1 MKYDDASWHSGGNFP
16 KDLPPEAGATH
27 AGMFLAWSLLS
38 GLAGSI
44 HLEDCPES
52 IPMLKE
58 RSLTPGVFFLR
69 FCDGKF
75 TDEDLN
81 GEGNSFAQHYFD
93 LETGQYVHDYGET
106 LGFSP
111 DDLYYVPDTWETF
124 TDLSQFW
131 TGGMPN
137 GRTPGPPE
145 LRTRPSR
152 FGCDPRVPGPGQ
164 LSR

>member
-27 AGMFLAWSLLS
+27 TGMFLAWSLLS

-52 IPMLKE
+52 IPMLEE
-58 RSLTPGVFFLR
+58 RSLTPGAFFLK
-69 FCDGKF
+69 FFDGKF

-81 GEGNSFAQHYFD
+81 EEGNSFALHYFD
-93 LETGQYVHDYGET
+93 LETGQYVHDYGKT

-111 DDLYYVPDTWETF
+111 DDLYYVPDTWESF
-124 TDLSQFW
+124 DRLKPVLDRRYAEW
-131 TGGMPN
+131 KNTGA
-137 GRTPGPPE
+137 
-145 LRTRPSR
+145 S
-152 FGCDPRVPGPGQ
+152 
-164 LSR
+164 